1 VDDDTHTKDDVG
13 SVDDEPAS
21 SACTRAGDGAAARS
35 DPSKRSV
42 SRIATHEEMKAING
56 TAERTLKA
64 TARIGK
70 SRRRILPPCARA
82 GGVSDEDS
90 FCDHGSGYASF
101 SYFRR
106 RETTDLRRPDVI
118 HSQPPK
124 KKRNLEPL
132 ANGRHESSAARLRRA
147 KNHFC
152 FRRDHFLRNQRLLPP
167 LEEPICLLTCERT
180 LLLTLL
186 TMILSTSSV
195 AKFVGRTLYSTTIN
209 YGAPLFRT
217 VVGWAWSNLSVP
229 AMCCCAVAA
238 LLTVMYLIFLGKW
251 YAKVGIFVGG
261 VSYYLYLAWFVCDN
275 LPIFHWHFLTMLCA
289 WGFACHAIVEAATE
303 SVWDAAKLGARKVIS
318 SVLTLLRAAAGKI
331 RRGPAARREVS
342 SNMGATAPSSV
353 SAPPVKAKKTKSK
366 SKAKKVKATASVNA
380 TAPAPDVPAPVKD
393 QQVVPAVPAK
403 TFEAISARPTQALT
417 ASALAYVKARDAVI
431 SALGPVM
438 EVVFTIVPIVDVLV
452 EVLKL
457 TAKAYNAVDSALDP
471 VMEVVFTIVPIF
483 DVLAEVLKLA
493 AKVCQAVDSAL
504 DPVMEVVFT
513 IVPIFDVLEVVAVAA
528 LKLAVVVAA
537 ALGKAAACVG
547 KGAAWLIKIVFK
559 AVVNA
564 ALKFLEKLF
573 APVLKV
579 YAFLKFVFNTVRYI
593 LSLVR

>member
-1 VDDDTHTKDDVG
+1 VIMVWTQDLDTLHFRIFADV
-13 SVDDEPAS
+13 
-21 SACTRAGDGAAARS
+21 
-35 DPSKRSV
+35 KRLTEGGQTSF
-42 SRIATHEEMKAING
+42 
-56 TAERTLKA
+56 
-64 TARIGK
+64 
-70 SRRRILPPCARA
+70 IL
-82 GGVSDEDS
+82 S
-90 FCDHGSGYASF
+90 H
-101 SYFRR
+101 
-106 RETTDLRRPDVI
+106 
-118 HSQPPK
+118 
-124 KKRNLEPL
+124 KKRNGIWNRSQTDDTSKLCTFAPSQKSL
-132 ANGRHESSAARLRRA
+132 CSQS
-147 KNHFC
+147 
-152 FRRDHFLRNQRLLPP
+152 DHFLRNQRLLPP
-167 LEEPICLLTCERT
+167 LEGPICLLTCERT

-186 TMILSTSSV
+186 TMMLSTSSV
-195 AKFVGRTLYSTTIN
+195 VKFVGRTLYSTTIN
-209 YGAPLFRT
+209 YGAPLLQT

-238 LLTVMYLIFLGKW
+238 LLIVMYLVFLGKW

-261 VSYYLYLAWFVCDN
+261 VSYYVYLAWFVCEN

-303 SVWDAAKLGARKVIS
+303 SVWDAAKLGARKLIS

-331 RRGPAARREVS
+331 RRWPAARREVS
-342 SNMGATAPSSV
+342 SNKGATAPTSV

-366 SKAKKVKATASVNA
+366 SKAKKGKATASVKA
-380 TAPAPDVPAPVKD
+380 APPAVPAPAKD
-393 QQVVPAVPAK
+393 QQDIPAVPAK
-403 TFEAISARPTQALT
+403 TFEAISARLMKALA
-417 ASALAYVKARDAVI
+417 ASALAFAKARDAVV
-431 SALGPVM
+431 SVLGPVM

-493 AKVCQAVDSAL
+493 AKACKAVDSAI
-504 DPVMEVVFT
+504 DPVMEVVCT

-528 LKLAVVVAA
+528 YKLAVVVAA
-537 ALGKAAACVG
+537 ALRKAAACVG
-547 KGAAWLIKIVFK
+547 TAAAWVFKNVFK
-559 AVVNA
+559 AVGKA
-564 ALKFLEKLF
+564 AVKFLEKLF